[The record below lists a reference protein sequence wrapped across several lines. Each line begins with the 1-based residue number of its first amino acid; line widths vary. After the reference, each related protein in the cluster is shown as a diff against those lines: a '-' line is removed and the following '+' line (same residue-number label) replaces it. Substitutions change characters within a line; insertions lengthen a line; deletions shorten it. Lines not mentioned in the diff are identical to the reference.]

1 MTPGVRK
8 SLVGSAVLAAL
19 TAAAGCSH
27 YLTAERETW
36 RHEAELTC
44 INSGVPDQIPGRVR
58 ISEISGP
65 GACGIDYPL
74 KVSELGEGRP
84 LGYDDE
90 PPVPPGSIPGGPTP
104 QQWPVIQS
112 QPLPPPQANPQPGY
126 AQPQYG
132 QPQYAQP
139 QYPPPQYGQPQYQQ
153 PQYAQPYGSP
163 QYGPQSSSGSARYG
177 APQYGSSP
185 YGQPQYAQPRYGTAP
200 YGAPPASG
208 APMSLSPPGTSPD
221 ETEESDA
228 PDAPHPYYAE
238 PNGSAPN
245 ATPVDVPPSLYSPR
259 PMMPPPGAATA
270 APPDTAP
277 LPPLVAP
284 GTPALTAAA
293 GPVEVKPAV
302 TLACPIVSAL
312 DKWVSESVQP
322 AALKWFHQ
330 PVVEIKQLGGY
341 SCRAMVNGN
350 PNAPISEHAF
360 GNAIDIAEFDLAD
373 GHRIS
378 VQYGWHGTPQEQGF
392 LHDVQGA
399 ACDDF
404 TTVLAPGANVYHY
417 NHIHV
422 DLMRRASRHS
432 ICEPRA
438 IPGEIAAARAQAR
451 YAAHYG
457 PPGTTGSIK
466 KSSSPLGY
474 TGGDN
479 DDLPL
484 AVPGDD

>member
-19 TAAAGCSH
+19 IAAAGCSH
-27 YLTAERETW
+27 FLTAERDPW

-44 INSGVPDQIPGRVR
+44 INSGVPEEIPGRVR
-58 ISEISGP
+58 ISSISGP

-74 KVSELGEGRP
+74 KVSELGESRP

-104 QQWPVIQS
+104 QQWPIIQS
-112 QPLPPPQANPQPGY
+112 QPLPPLPADPQQGSPSY

-132 QPQYAQP
+132 QPQSA
-139 QYPPPQYGQPQYQQ
+139 Q

-163 QYGPQSSSGSARYG
+163 QYGPRSSSGSPPDG
-177 APQYGSSP
+177 GPQYSSSPYGSSP
-185 YGQPQYAQPRYGTAP
+185 YGQPHYASPPYGAAP
-200 YGAPPASG
+200 DGAPPAAG
-208 APMSLSPPGTSPD
+208 APISLTPLGTSPE
-221 ETEESDA
+221 ETGEDDGA
-228 PDAPHPYYAE
+228 DAPHPYYTP
-238 PNGSAPN
+238 PNGSAPDA
-245 ATPVDVPPSLYSPR
+245 ATVDVPPSLYSPR
-259 PMMPPPGAATA
+259 PMMPPPGAAQSA
-270 APPDTAP
+270 RPASPR
-277 LPPLVAP
+277 LPPLIAP

-341 SCRAMVNGN
+341 SCRGMINGN

-399 ACDDF
+399 ACEDF

-422 DLMRRASRHS
+422 DLMRRASRRS

-438 IPGEIAAARAQAR
+438 IPGEIAAARAQGR

-457 PPGTTGSIK
+457 PPGTTGSIE
-466 KSSSPLGY
+466 KSRSSPLGY
-474 TGGDN
+474 AGD
-479 DDLPL
+479 DDDRLPP

>member
-27 YLTAERETW
+27 YLTAERESW
-36 RHEAELTC
+36 RHEAELSC
-44 INSGVPDQIPGRVR
+44 INSGVPDEIPGRVR
-58 ISEISGP
+58 ISAIDGP

-90 PPVPPGSIPGGPTP
+90 PPVPPDSIPQPFPSPQAGEGGEGVP

-112 QPLPPPQANPQPGY
+112 QPLPPPPANPQPSAPSYAQPQYGQPQYGQPQY

-139 QYPPPQYGQPQYQQ
+139 QYGE
-153 PQYAQPYGSP
+153 PQYAQP
-163 QYGPQSSSGSARYG
+163 Q
-177 APQYGSSP
+177 
-185 YGQPQYAQPRYGTAP
+185 YGTAP
-200 YGAPPASG
+200 YGAPPAAG
-208 APMSLSPPGTSPD
+208 APMSLAPPGASPDEIEPGASD
-221 ETEESDA
+221 ETEESDS
-228 PDAPHPYYAE
+228 PDGSHPYYTE
-238 PNGSAPN
+238 PSGSAPN

-270 APPDTAP
+270 APPANAS

-284 GTPALTAAA
+284 GAPAVTAAA

-330 PVVEIKQLGGY
+330 PVVEIKQIGGY

-399 ACDDF
+399 ACEDF

-466 KSSSPLGY
+466 KPSSPLGY
-474 TGGDN
+474 SGDADN
-479 DDLPL
+479 LPL